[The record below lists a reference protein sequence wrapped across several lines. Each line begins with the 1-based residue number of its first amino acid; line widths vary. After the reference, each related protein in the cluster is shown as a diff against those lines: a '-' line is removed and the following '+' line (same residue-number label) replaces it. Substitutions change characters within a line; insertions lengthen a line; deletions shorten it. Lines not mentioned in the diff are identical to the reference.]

1 MKVGTKKKPI
11 FYKVR
16 AVPGGGETQMREGS
30 MRNACYMVIKAK
42 GKRGIHVDDVQS
54 AFDKPIRTTIHKLIE
69 MGFVEAVYPKN

>member
-11 FYKVR
+11 FYRVR

-30 MRNACYMVIKAK
+30 MRNECYRAIKAC
-42 GKRGIHVDDVQS
+42 GKRGAHVENIEKI
-54 AFDKPIRTTIHKLIE
+54 FERPMRTTIHKLIE